1 MVQTGVQ
8 RAFGAGLR
16 AFLQHTLR
24 SRPRALLAGFGVT
37 ALLQSSTATGL
48 MVTGFAAE
56 GLVELT
62 PALAAML
69 GANIGTTLIVQLVSF
84 HVAELAP
91 ALILLGVALFRRAH
105 ARTRDSGRV
114 FIGLGLLLTA
124 LSQFIS
130 LLTPYEDEPSIR
142 LLLGAVAGHPVLD
155 VLVGG
160 VLAWAAH
167 SSVAIVLVA
176 MGFAVQ
182 GTVAPDAALAL
193 VLGANLGTAVNPLL
207 EGAGRADPATR
218 RLPLGNLLNRA
229 VGVVVA
235 LPLLGPIG
243 RLAVTVEPD
252 LSRAVADFHTAFNLA
267 LAVLF
272 FPVLGPFGRLLRR
285 LLPDRVAEADPALPR
300 YLDAAASETPVVA
313 LGHATREA
321 LRLADLVQTML
332 EGLAQGLARDDRAAI
347 GAARRVDPMVE
358 RINAAIVDYV
368 ARIEPD
374 SASEADERRAQAI
387 LAFGLN
393 MELAAGVLDRNL
405 LAAAGRRWRRGLV
418 FTPATAAAL
427 DAMIA
432 RLQSNLRLAGS
443 VLVTG
448 DAAAARALLEEKG
461 WFRQAERA
469 AIAGR
474 FELLRGRRSGEEQAA
489 DPAATA
495 LADAAALQAEM
506 LSDLRR
512 VNTFLVAASAYKV
525 LDREEENDASA

>member
-8 RAFGAGLR
+8 RAFGAQLR

-24 SRPRALLAGFGVT
+24 TRLRALLAGFGVT

-124 LSQFIS
+124 LSQFIA
-130 LLTPYEDEPSIR
+130 LLSPYEDQPSIR

-182 GTVAPDAALAL
+182 GTVSPDAALAL

-207 EGAGRADPATR
+207 EGVGRGDPATR

-229 VGVVVA
+229 VGVVIA
-235 LPLLGPIG
+235 LPLVGPIG
-243 RLAVTVEPD
+243 RFAVTVEPD
-252 LSRAVADFHTAFNLA
+252 LSRAVADFHTAFNLVLA
-267 LAVLF
+267 LLF
-272 FPVLGPFGRLLRR
+272 FPLLGPFGRGLVR
-285 LLPDRVAEADPALPR
+285 LLPTRVDAADPSLPR
-300 YLDAAASETPVVA
+300 YLDAAARETPVVA

-332 EGLAQGLARDDRAAI
+332 DGLAHGLAQDDRAGLAE
-347 GAARRVDPMVE
+347 ARRIDPVVE
-358 RINAAIVDYV
+358 KINAAIGDYV
-368 ARIEPD
+368 AGIEPD
-374 SASEADERRAQAI
+374 SASEADEHRAQAI

-405 LAAAGRRWRRGLV
+405 LAAAARKWRRGLV
-418 FTPATAAAL
+418 FAPDAEAAL
-427 DAMIA
+427 GRMIA
-432 RLQSNLRLAGS
+432 RLQSNLRLAAS

-448 DAAAARALLEEKG
+448 DAAAARALLEEKT
-461 WFRQAERA
+461 WFRQEERA

-474 FELLRGRRSGEEQAA
+474 FELLRGRRGGE
-489 DPAATA
+489 DGH
-495 LADAAALQAEM
+495 ADAAATNAEM

-525 LDREEENDASA
+525 LDREEEGDASASEAG

>member
-8 RAFGAGLR
+8 RAFGAQLR
-16 AFLQHTLR
+16 AFLQRTLR
-24 SRPRALLAGFGVT
+24 TRLRALLAGLGVT

-91 ALILLGVALFRRAH
+91 ALILLGVALFRRAS

-124 LSQFIS
+124 LQQFIS
-130 LLTPYEDEPSIR
+130 LLTPYEDVPSIR

-155 VLVGG
+155 VLVGAS
-160 VLAWAAH
+160 LAWAAH

-176 MGFAVQ
+176 MGFAQQ
-182 GTVAPDAALAL
+182 GTVSPDAALAM
-193 VLGANLGTAVNPLL
+193 VLGANLGTALNPLL
-207 EGAGRADPATR
+207 EGAGRGDPATR
-218 RLPLGNLLNRA
+218 RLPLGNLLNRVA
-229 VGVVVA
+229 GVA
-235 LPLLGPIG
+235 ITLPLLGPIG
-243 RLAVTVEPD
+243 RFVVTVEPN
-252 LSRAVADFHTAFNLA
+252 LSRAVADFHTVFNLLLA
-267 LAVLF
+267 LLF
-272 FPVLGPFGRLLRR
+272 FPLLGPFARLLCQ
-285 LLPDRVAEADPALPR
+285 LLPHQVDTADPARPL
-300 YLDAAASETPVVA
+300 YLDNAARETPVVA

-321 LRLADLVQTML
+321 LRLADLAQAML
-332 EGLAQGLARDDRAAI
+332 EGLAAGLARNDRAAL
-347 GAARRVDPMVE
+347 ASARRIDGIVE
-358 RINAAIVDYV
+358 KLNAAIGEYV
-368 ARIEPD
+368 AAIEPD
-374 SASEADERRAQAI
+374 SMSEADERRAEAI

-405 LAAAGRRWRRGLV
+405 LAAVARKLRRGLV
-418 FTPATAAAL
+418 FAP
-427 DAMIA
+427 DADASLGRVIE
-432 RLQSNLRLAGS
+432 RLQANLRLAAS

-448 DAAAARALLEEKG
+448 DGGAAHALLEEKS
-461 WFRQAERA
+461 WFRAAERA
-469 AIAGR
+469 AIAAR
-474 FELLRGRRSGEEQAA
+474 FELLRGRRGGEDAA
-489 DPAATA
+489 
-495 LADAAALQAEM
+495 ADAAALHIEM

-525 LDREEENDASA
+525 LDREEDNEAS